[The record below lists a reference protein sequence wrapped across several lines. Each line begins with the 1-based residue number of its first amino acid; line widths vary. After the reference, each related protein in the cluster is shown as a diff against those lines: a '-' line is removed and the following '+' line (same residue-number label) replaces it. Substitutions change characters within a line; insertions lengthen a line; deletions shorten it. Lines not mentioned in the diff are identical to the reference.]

1 MRGLLP
7 DYRHTT
13 FWEDRM
19 PHLTDRRY
27 KALVERLINHEVQV
41 DGNGNL
47 VEIDPVPILDPED
60 GTFHEERLKFFAQL
74 RDRGDAYTAL
84 TNDQI
89 GSYDPDLR
97 HTRPS
102 DYTAI
107 AALFAAIDRDINH
120 RHNFST
126 MVEVVRM
133 MLKMEYEECER
144 SYVKSAPRSGTLGP
158 CRTRTMRRAQ
168 NTDSVLSTRPIS
180 SPSSTLLATQCRGTG
195 ILRRTR
201 SPMPSATDATP
212 RPGSAETAPRFGTL
226 SGWVGS
232 WQ

>member
-1 MRGLLP
+1 
-7 DYRHTT
+7 
-13 FWEDRM
+13 M

-133 MLKMEYEECER
+133 MLKMEYEECEEKLR
-144 SYVKSAPRSGTLGP
+144 EVCTAVRDARTLQDKDDAA
-158 CRTRTMRRAQ
+158 CSEYR
-168 NTDSVLSTRPIS
+168 
-180 SPSSTLLATQCRGTG
+180 
-195 ILRRTR
+195 LRFIHKTY
-201 SPMPSATDATP
+201 
-212 RPGSAETAPRFGTL
+212 
-226 SGWVGS
+226 
-232 WQ
+232 